1 MRILLIFLALLDA
14 RPSRVEV
21 LTPKPPTPVVAEGKR
36 VLAYELQITNFDV
49 VPLTLLRIDVLN
61 QSFQGDDLAHLLAPV
76 GTAPEKVERIDSGR
90 RVIAFMWLTQPL
102 DAPIPRTL
110 HHHLTFDQSSID
122 IDVPVSNAIVPVLRP
137 PFVDGEWLAGNGP
150 SNTSV
155 HRRSV
160 TPLNGRTYIGQRFA
174 IDWLL
179 IGKNGDTTHDGRERN
194 ENYWGFGYPVH
205 AMASGEVTEV
215 VDDYEDHLPGQLP
228 PVSLANIGGNHVI
241 IRIAPRQ
248 YILYAHLQQ
257 HSIRVQLHQHV
268 KAGDVIAKLG
278 NSGNTTGPH
287 LHTEVMDDNAM
298 LGAEGIPFVLD
309 HFRFLGYGKDFEES
323 HHPDEP
329 RTRTMPVDDEVIAVD
344 RLKAANATASAIKPA
359 RPSRLPRSNSSGR

>member
-1 MRILLIFLALLDA
+1 MRILLVLLALFAVADA
-14 RPSRVEV
+14 PRPSRVEV

-49 VPLTLLRIDVLN
+49 VPLTLQRIDVAG
-61 QSFQGDDLAHLLAPV
+61 QSFSGDDLKHLLGPV
-76 GTAPEKVERIDSGR
+76 GAPTDMLDHIESGR
-90 RVIAFMWLTQPL
+90 RVIVFMWLTLPL
-102 DAPIPRTL
+102 DAAVPRTL

-122 IDVPVSNAIVPVLRP
+122 IDVPVLDASVPVLRP
-137 PFVDGEWLAGNGP
+137 PFIDGEWVVGNGP

-160 TPLNGRTYIGQRFA
+160 TALNGRTYVGQRFA

-179 IGKNGDTTHDGRERN
+179 IGKNGDTTHDGRATN
-194 ENYWGFGYPVH
+194 ENYWGFGYPVR

-215 VDDYEDHLPGQLP
+215 VDDYEDHAPGKLP

-241 IRIAPRQ
+241 IRIGPHQ
-248 YILYAHLQQ
+248 YVLYAHLQQ
-257 HSIRVQLHQHV
+257 HSIRVHLHQHV
-268 KAGDVIAKLG
+268 RAGEVIAKLG

-298 LGAEGIPFVLD
+298 LGAEGIPFLLD
-309 HFRFLGYGKDFEES
+309 HFRFLGYGKDFEET

-329 RTRTMPVDDEVIAVD
+329 RSRTMPVDDEVIA
-344 RLKAANATASAIKPA
+344 AAN
-359 RPSRLPRSNSSGR
+359 